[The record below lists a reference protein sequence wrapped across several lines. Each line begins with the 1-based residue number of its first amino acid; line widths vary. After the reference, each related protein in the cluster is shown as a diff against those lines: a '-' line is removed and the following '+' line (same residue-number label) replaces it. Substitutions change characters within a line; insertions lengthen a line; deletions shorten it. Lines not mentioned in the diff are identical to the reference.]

1 MGALIYTAATLSIFV
16 FNALV
21 SKKLAH
27 LATVPWGPLF
37 PFKPF
42 NCDACLTFW
51 FSFIGG
57 MLWAWFALTPTDCK
71 HAGQHFGALAL
82 LSLSIAILNYFYIKS
97 KIQINE

>member
-1 MGALIYTAATLSIFV
+1 MEALMYIIILF

-21 SKKLAH
+21 CRRLAYYS
-27 LATVPWGPLF
+27 TVPWGPLF

-51 FSFIGG
+51 YTLVSSLF
-57 MLWAWFALTPTDCK
+57 WAWLLSESTEVLIL
-71 HAGQHFGALAL
+71 FGAV
-82 LSLSIAILNYFYIKS
+82 SFVSTIINFVYIKS